1 MKLIYTVLVIYYLK
15 TNSSTRLDEFRR
27 IINKA
32 NQYLEKN
39 GIKYENIVTGI

>member
-1 MKLIYTVLVIYYLK
+1 MKLIYTILVIYYLNTK
-15 TNSSTRLDEFRR
+15 YSARLDEFRL

-32 NQYLEKN
+32 NKYLEKN